1 MRTARSTVIVGVMAL
16 VLGACGT
23 DTTSTT
29 QPPPT
34 DTSVTT
40 TTSLTPATTTTVTV
54 ASTTTTTTTP
64 VTTTTSTAV
73 STTTTKP
80 PLGGEPI
87 EIGPVEGDVLAV
99 VGVEYD
105 DVLNVRELP
114 GTNQAIVTTLPPL
127 FDDVVA
133 EGEAW
138 QLSRSIWVKVTAN
151 GVTGWVNL
159 SFLAYLGVTDDVT
172 SALIAQLGTTP
183 VADTMLELGMIVAE
197 ASASEDPPSRLAVV
211 KAPTVGDLGEVTIDV
226 IGLGDDAVHGV
237 RLVVFGTPSDG
248 GFALKSVEQTTLC
261 ARGSTG
267 EGLCP

>member
-1 MRTARSTVIVGVMAL
+1 MRTARSALIVLVMAL

-40 TTSLTPATTTTVTV
+40 TTSLTPATTTHVTV
-54 ASTTTTTTTP
+54 APTTTTSAP
-64 VTTTTSTAV
+64 GTTTTSTAV

-87 EIGPVEGDVLAV
+87 DIGPVEGDVLAV

-138 QLSRSIWVKVTAN
+138 RLSRSIWVEVTAN

-172 SALIAQLGTTP
+172 SALIAKLGTTP
-183 VADTMLELGMIVAE
+183 EADTMLELGMIVAE

-211 KAPTVGDLGEVTIDV
+211 KAPSVGDLGEVTIDV
-226 IGLGDDAVHGV
+226 IGLGDDAVYGV

-248 GFALKSVEQTTLC
+248 GFVLKSVEQTTLC